1 MQLKPGSRVFKG
13 PIPAPVPS
21 HVHMLDPTEV
31 PSFPAFRDGYNAW
44 RDAFRPSQILA
55 GLCQRCGLPAPEYRA
70 GAVKVGSKVFL
81 TPPETLPP
89 GTSLSLLNS
98 PDSGAMW

>member
-1 MQLKPGSRVFKG
+1 MTWLSSLGVLNL
-13 PIPAPVPS
+13 APNCAYCWP
-21 HVHMLDPTEV
+21 PTEA
-31 PSFPAFRDGYNAW
+31 SFFSACRDGYNAW
-44 RDAFRPSQILA
+44 RDAFQPSQILA

-89 GTSLSLLNS
+89 GTSPSLLDS
-98 PDSGAMW
+98 PEGARW